1 MSLPEVS
8 DFGKILIIAGVLLVV
23 IGAVFSFGGKI
34 PYIGKLPG
42 DFFFERDGLSV
53 YIPLATSILL
63 SIVFTVLINLF
74 LKR

>member
-1 MSLPEVS
+1 MSLPELS
-8 DFGKILIIAGVLLVV
+8 DIGKVLVIAGVLLVI

-53 YIPLATSILL
+53 YVPLATSIIL

-74 LKR
+74 LKK